1 MSLTDVLVVAHYLI
15 ATIFSLT
22 VLLEN
27 RNPMKT
33 MGFVLV
39 MYFIPVIGVG
49 IYLLFGQN
57 YRKHKLFS
65 RKGVRDN
72 VLVRAWEEEM
82 MGVIKEVDE
91 LASNLLEEKWKVVN
105 VIRNSDKSLLTF
117 RNRAKVLQNG
127 KETFEEILA
136 AIESANH
143 HVHIEYYIVEDDA
156 IGRKFSEALIRKAK
170 EGVQVRFIY
179 DDVGSSGLKKKFLKP
194 MVDAGVEVRPF
205 MPVLF
210 PLLTSKANFR
220 DHRKIVIVDG
230 KVGFLGGI
238 NLAARYSNKFD
249 DFVFWRDTHFK
260 IEGDAVK
267 SLQLNFLLMWKF
279 VTDQTPEISSAYF
292 PKTEIDDIC
301 MMQIAASGPDSDR
314 ATIMSA
320 FFAAINSAREEI
332 RITTPYFIP
341 NDEMLMAIQTAALSG
356 VDVKVILPA
365 KSDSRLVQ
373 SAVMSYVRELLE
385 SGVKVYLY
393 QKGFVHAKT
402 MTIDDRF
409 CTIGTANMDYRSFDI
424 NFEINAMV
432 YDEDITTRLRTDFEA
447 DLEEC
452 VEVKLERWEK
462 RRLRRRIAESLARL
476 VAPLL

>member
-1 MSLTDVLVVAHYLI
+1 MSLTDVLIVAHYLV
-15 ATIFSLT
+15 ATFFSLT

-33 MGFVLV
+33 MSFVLV

-49 IYLLFGQN
+49 IYFLFGQN
-57 YRKHKLFS
+57 YRKQKLFS
-65 RKGVRDN
+65 RKGIRDN
-72 VLVRAWEEEM
+72 EWVRAWEDEM
-82 MGVIKEVDE
+82 LGVIKEVDE
-91 LASNLLEEKWKVVN
+91 LASHLLEEKWKVVN
-105 VIRNSDKSLLTF
+105 VIRNSDKALLTF
-117 RNRAKVLQNG
+117 RNKAQILRNG
-127 KETFEEILA
+127 EQTFYEILK
-136 AIESANH
+136 AIDSAIH
-143 HVHIEYYIVEDDA
+143 HVHIEYYIVEDDE
-156 IGRKFSEALIRKAK
+156 IGRRFSEALIKKAK
-170 EGVQVRFIY
+170 EGIQVRFIY
-179 DDVGSSGLKKKFLKP
+179 DDVGSSSLKKSFLKP

-230 KVGFLGGI
+230 KIGFLGGL
-238 NLAARYSNKFD
+238 NLSARYANITGEFK
-249 DFVFWRDTHFK
+249 FWRDTHFR

-279 VTDQTPEISSAYF
+279 VKGQSLKISSAYF
-292 PKTEIDDIC
+292 PKLEIDELC

-320 FFAAINSAREEI
+320 FFTAINSAREEI
-332 RITTPYFIP
+332 TITTPYFIP

-373 SAVMSYVRELLE
+373 AAVMSYVRELLE

-393 QKGFVHAKT
+393 KKGFVHAKT
-402 MTIDDRF
+402 MTIDDRL

-432 YDEDITTRLRTDFEA
+432 YDEDITTQLREDFKN

-452 VEVKLERWEK
+452 DEVKLDRWEK
-462 RRLRRRIAESLARL
+462 RRLRRRLSESLARL